1 VEQVFAA
8 GHALRNY
15 KGKCENIH
23 GHNWRVQVVIEG
35 EQLDG
40 TGLLVDFID
49 VKDLM
54 GSVIARL
61 DHQFLNEV
69 APFDVKNPSAE
80 NIAEYFYEQMS
91 TGGGDT
97 VPVRIREVKVW
108 ETDIQSATNIAA
120 FGEQGLAPLGGTRGV
135 SPMCTV
141 APANRSTT
149 AWPS

>member
-1 VEQVFAA
+1 MFEVSVEQVFAA

-35 EQLDG
+35 QRLDG
-40 TGLLVDFID
+40 AGLLVDFID
-49 VKDLM
+49 VKELM

-80 NIAEYFYEQMS
+80 NIAEYFYEQMNAGLQA
-91 TGGGDT
+91 TP
-97 VPVRIREVKVW
+97 VPVRIREVKIW
-108 ETDIQSATNIAA
+108 ETDVQSASYR
-120 FGEQGLAPLGGTRGV
+120 P
-135 SPMCTV
+135 
-141 APANRSTT
+141 
-149 AWPS
+149 

>member
-1 VEQVFAA
+1 MFEVSVEQVFAA

-69 APFDVKNPSAE
+69 APFDVTNPSAE
-80 NIAEYFYEQMS
+80 NIAEYFYQEMRAGLAA
-91 TGGGDT
+91 TP
-97 VPVRIREVKVW
+97 VPVRIREVKIW
-108 ETDIQSATNIAA
+108 ETDIQSATYR
-120 FGEQGLAPLGGTRGV
+120 P
-135 SPMCTV
+135 
-141 APANRSTT
+141 
-149 AWPS
+149 

>member
-1 VEQVFAA
+1 MFEVSVEQVFAA

-23 GHNWRVQVVIEG
+23 GHNWRVRVVIEG

-69 APFDVKNPSAE
+69 APFNVKNPSAE

-91 TGGGDT
+91 TGLAAT
-97 VPVRIREVKVW
+97 PVPVRIREVKIW
-108 ETDIQSATNIAA
+108 ETDIQSATYR
-120 FGEQGLAPLGGTRGV
+120 P
-135 SPMCTV
+135 
-141 APANRSTT
+141 
-149 AWPS
+149 